1 MGPDPEIEIAES
13 VKKESSKRWTELY
26 LIVAGA
32 LVAQIAFFVW
42 LTKTFD

>member
-1 MGPDPEIEIAES
+1 MKSDPEIEIVKS
-13 VKKESSKRWTELY
+13 VRKECSKGWTELY
-26 LIVAGA
+26 LIVVGA

>member
-1 MGPDPEIEIAES
+1 MKSEPEIEI
-13 VKKESSKRWTELY
+13 VKSTREECSKGWTGLY

-32 LVAQIAFFVW
+32 WVAQIAFFVW

>member
-1 MGPDPEIEIAES
+1 MKSDPEIEI
-13 VKKESSKRWTELY
+13 VKSTRKECSKGWTGLY

>member
-1 MGPDPEIEIAES
+1 MEPDPETEIAES
-13 VKKESSKRWTELY
+13 AKKDSSKGWTEFY
-26 LIVAGA
+26 LIVVGA